1 MELESLSVPAIN
13 RFASLYLKQEAPVTD
28 FFHYNL
34 SDRRNAYKERA
45 VDLQAR
51 TYRRASLAACI
62 ETYMK
67 PFSFSEEVRVSL
79 EKLKD
84 ERSAVVIGGQQ
95 AGLLT
100 GPLYTVHKVISII
113 KLAQEKEKELN
124 IPVVPVFWIAGEDHD
139 FLEVNHVYVESEFSM
154 EKMSYPERVIGKRM
168 VSDIQ
173 YDKQQMNSWVQ
184 KIFSMFGETDHTKDL
199 LEHVREEAEKAETV
213 TGFFSRLIHS
223 LFNRYGLLLIDS
235 AYKPLRELERPFFK
249 QLIEQAEEVTRAVRD
264 GQKIISDQD
273 FNPLIELADSAAN
286 LFLYENEERVLLE
299 YDPQTQ
305 IFFSKNGDTQYT
317 KAELLALLEEEPEK
331 FSNNVVTRPLMQE
344 WLFPTLAFIAGP
356 GEIAYWAELKGAF
369 EQLHMKMPPI
379 EARLNMTLI
388 ERGIVR
394 NLEELQLSLPSVVQ
408 KGVKEQKEKFW
419 NSVRD
424 DHFHELIAGVQQSLM
439 DQYAEIE
446 NRARHLHKET
456 VPIVLKNRDFHLN
469 QLAFL
474 TRKTDEMI
482 QRRHAIVLN
491 KYDKLQN
498 ALRPL
503 DSPQER
509 IRNVYEYL
517 NKYGLEFIDELMA
530 LDFTFTGDHYL
541 VKI

>member
-1 MELESLSVPAIN
+1 MELAALSVPAIN

-34 SDRRNAYKERA
+34 SDQGVYEKRVA
-45 VDLQAR
+45 DLQAR
-51 TYRRASLAACI
+51 TYMRESLAACI
-62 ETYMK
+62 EAYMK
-67 PFSFSEEVRVSL
+67 PFTSSAEVMASL

-100 GPLYTVHKVISII
+100 GPLYTIHKVISII
-113 KLAQEKEKELN
+113 KLAREKEQELS

-139 FLEVNHVYVESEFSM
+139 FPEVNHVYVESESMM
-154 EKMSYPERVIGKRM
+154 EKMTYPERIIGKKI

-173 YDKQQMNSWVQ
+173 YDKQQMISWIK
-184 KIFSMFGETDHTKDL
+184 KIFSKFGETNYTNEL
-199 LEHVREEAEKAETV
+199 LNHICEEAEKANTI
-213 TGFFSRLIHS
+213 TDFFSRLIHA

-235 AYKPLRELERPFFK
+235 AYKPLRELEKPFFK
-249 QLIEQAEEVTRAVRD
+249 QLIEQAEEITEAVEQS
-264 GQKIISDQD
+264 QKIMSNLE
-273 FNPLIELADSAAN
+273 FNQMIELSSSAAN

-299 YDPQTQ
+299 YNPHTEV
-305 IFFSKNGDTQYT
+305 FSSKNRDIQYE
-317 KAELLALLEEEPEK
+317 KAELLALLEKEPEK

-369 EQLHMKMPPI
+369 ERLDMKMPPI
-379 EARLNMTLI
+379 EARLNMTI
-388 ERGIVR
+388 VERAVAR
-394 NLEELQLSLPSVVQ
+394 DLEELHISLSSAVQ
-408 KGVKEQKEKFW
+408 QGVAEQKEAFW
-419 NSVRD
+419 HSVRD
-424 DHFHELIAGVQQSLM
+424 DHFHEMIAGVQQSLM
-439 DQYAEIE
+439 EQYDELE
-446 NRARHLHKET
+446 KRAQDLHKET
-456 VPIVLKNRDFHLN
+456 VPIIFKNRDFHLN

-482 QRRHAIVLN
+482 RRRHAIVLQ

-498 ALRPL
+498 ALRPIQ
-503 DSPQER
+503 SPQER

-517 NKYGLEFIDELMA
+517 NKYGPDFIHELME
-530 LDFTFTGDHYL
+530 LEFTFTGDHYL

>member
-1 MELESLSVPAIN
+1 MELAALSVPAIN

-34 SDRRNAYKERA
+34 SDQGVYEKRVA
-45 VDLQAR
+45 DLQAR
-51 TYRRASLAACI
+51 TYMRASLAACI
-62 ETYMK
+62 EAYMK
-67 PFSFSEEVRVSL
+67 PFTSSAEVMASL

-100 GPLYTVHKVISII
+100 GPLYTIHKVISII
-113 KLAQEKEKELN
+113 KLAREKEQELS

-139 FLEVNHVYVESEFSM
+139 FPEVNHVYVESESMM
-154 EKMSYPERVIGKRM
+154 EKMTYPERIIGKKI

-173 YDKQQMNSWVQ
+173 YDKQQMISWIK
-184 KIFSMFGETDHTKDL
+184 KIFSKFGETNYTNEL
-199 LEHVREEAEKAETV
+199 LNHICEEAEKANTI
-213 TGFFSRLIHS
+213 TDFFSRLIHA

-235 AYKPLRELERPFFK
+235 AYKPLRELEKPFFK
-249 QLIEQAEEVTRAVRD
+249 QLIEQAEEITEAVEQS
-264 GQKIISDQD
+264 QKIMSDLE
-273 FNPLIELADSAAN
+273 FNQMIELSSSAAN

-299 YDPQTQ
+299 YNPQTEV
-305 IFFSKNGDTQYT
+305 FSSKNRDIQHE
-317 KAELLALLEEEPEK
+317 KAELLALLEKEPEK

-369 EQLHMKMPPI
+369 EWLDMKMPPI
-379 EARLNMTLI
+379 EARLNMTI
-388 ERGIVR
+388 VERAIAR
-394 NLEELQLSLPSVVQ
+394 DLEELHISLSSAVQ
-408 KGVKEQKEKFW
+408 QGVAEQKEEFW
-419 NSVRD
+419 HSVRD
-424 DHFHELIAGVQQSLM
+424 DHFHEMIAGVQQSLM
-439 DQYAEIE
+439 EQYDELE
-446 NRARHLHKET
+446 KRAQDLHKET
-456 VPIVLKNRDFHLN
+456 VPIILKNRDFHLN

-482 QRRHAIVLN
+482 QRRHAIVLH

-498 ALRPL
+498 ALRPIQ
-503 DSPQER
+503 SPQER

-517 NKYGLEFIDELMA
+517 NKYGPDFIHELME
-530 LDFTFTGDHYL
+530 LEFTFTGDHYL